1 MFDLRG
7 RTAIVTGA
15 GRGIGYAIATAFVE
29 HGAQVALLDRDAAVV
44 PAAER
49 LGDRVQ
55 GVVADVAIA
64 AEVDTAVNH
73 VLHQWGRI
81 DILVNNAAVLS
92 SAPFLDLTPAEWE
105 RTLAVNLTAI
115 YHTCR
120 AVVPAMIATGYGR
133 LITIA
138 SVAGKRGG
146 GILGSAAYS
155 AAKAG
160 AIGLTKALARELAPH
175 GITAN
180 TICPGPVETTLL
192 SVMTPELRERAQ
204 RLIPLGRFALP
215 AEVAAAA
222 LFLASTEASFI
233 TGETIDVDGGLTMD

>member
-29 HGAQVALLDRDAAVV
+29 HGAQVALLDRDPAVV
-44 PAAER
+44 LAAER
-49 LGDRVQ
+49 LGDQAQ
-55 GVVADVAIA
+55 GIVTDVAIA
-64 AEVDTAVNH
+64 AEIDTAVNH

-92 SAPFLDLTPAEWE
+92 STPFLDLTPAEWE

-160 AIGLTKALARELAPH
+160 AIGLTKALARELAPY

-180 TICPGPVETTLL
+180 TICPGPVETPLL

-222 LFLASTEASFI
+222 VFLASAEASFI